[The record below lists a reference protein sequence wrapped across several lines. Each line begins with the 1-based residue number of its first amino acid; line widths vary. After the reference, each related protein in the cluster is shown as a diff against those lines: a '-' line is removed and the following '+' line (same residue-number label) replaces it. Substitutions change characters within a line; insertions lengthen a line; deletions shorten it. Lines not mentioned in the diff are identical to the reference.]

1 MLQNEPILLLSVWV
15 ITLVHM
21 YPRFCS
27 YDSVD
32 SLDQAFAKPVFKGS
46 HCQRKNAGACN
57 KTISDARLQRSS
69 LKCRRRKRRRRKRR
83 RRGRRGGGGKG
94 KWDKKEEED
103 KTISDARSE
112 CSSWRCSR
120 NRRRR
125 RSLVQPQADPVKPLS
140 HNFSVSLQVLPKC
153 PITISKRYVHF
164 E

>member
-1 MLQNEPILLLSVWV
+1 MILL
-15 ITLVHM
+15 T
-21 YPRFCS
+21 
-27 YDSVD
+27 
-32 SLDQAFAKPVFKGS
+32 LDQAFAKPVFKGS

-69 LKCRRRKRRRRKRR
+69 LKCRRRRRKRRRRKRR
-83 RRGRRGGGGKG
+83 RRGGGGKG

-153 PITISKRYVHF
+153 PITISKRYMYILGNSL
-164 E
+164 EGTALE